1 MIGQF
6 LSVGNDRL
14 PFSIHVNTKIVI
26 SDELLQFEKLRYSFN
41 LQTLICS
48 LHSVYIQLIKYKSN
62 DKRYSYVAALLK
74 LL

>member
-14 PFSIHVNTKIVI
+14 PFSIHFNTKIVI
-26 SDELLQFEKLRYSFN
+26 SDELLQFENEDIL
-41 LQTLICS
+41 LIYRFCS
-48 LHSVYIQLIKYKSN
+48 LHSVYIQLIKFKSN